1 MEIKCKEC
9 NSRLNVKQGK
19 LTSEVNTTD
28 VMLEQ
33 KYSCSNTE
41 CKKFDEV
48 IETTYVKVSE

>member
-19 LTSEVNTTD
+19 FKSELDSTD
-28 VMLEQ
+28 IFLEQ
-33 KYSCSNTE
+33 TYSCSNPE

-48 IETTYVKVSE
+48 IETIYVKVSE